1 MVSISKKIGTYAK
14 VLDMK
19 VFIDILTPKQGM
31 LFSKLSKRLRE
42 NGHSIFEVTREY
54 REVTQLLSLKGIKAT
69 VVGKHGGENLSS
81 KLTAS
86 TERIIKLTS
95 IMTELQPDVAV
106 SFSSPETSRVAFGL
120 GIPHVCINDSPHA
133 EAVARLT
140 VPLATVLLTPKAI
153 PKNAWTKFGIAGKRI
168 IQYNALDSWAWLK
181 DFEPDEKILTQL
193 NLEESR
199 PIVAFRP
206 EESFASYLLG
216 KTSKTLSLLPLIENL
231 LKSGVDFQAVVLP
244 RYETQ
249 SFLKEKLGEQVT
261 VCESVVDAPSLLYY
275 SSIFIGAGGTMTS
288 EAALLGVPTF
298 SCYPGTPY
306 IVEKY
311 LIKKRLIDRETSL
324 KNVKAKVLKT
334 LRNIES
340 YRKIQVEKARKL
352 TSSFEDPVDVIAE
365 TIENVC

>member
-1 MVSISKKIGTYAK
+1 
-14 VLDMK
+14 MK

-42 NGHSIFEVTREY
+42 NGHSIFEITREY
-54 REVTQLLSLKGIKAT
+54 REATQLLSLKGIKAL

-86 TERIIKLTS
+86 AERTLKLTS
-95 IMTELQPDVAV
+95 IMTELRPDVAV
-106 SFSSPETSRVAFGL
+106 SFSSPETSRVTFGL

-140 VPLATVLLTPKAI
+140 VPLATWLLTPKAI
-153 PKNAWTKFGIAGKRI
+153 PKNAWTKFGIASKKI

-181 DFEPDEKILTQL
+181 DLKPDEKILAQL
-193 NLEESR
+193 NLEKSKS
-199 PIVAFRP
+199 IVAFRP

-216 KTSKTLSLLPLIENL
+216 KTSKTPSLLPLIEGL
-231 LKSGVDFQAVVLP
+231 LKSGVDFQAVVFP

-249 SFLKEKLGEQVT
+249 HFLKEKLGEHVR

-275 SSIFIGAGGTMTS
+275 SSVFIGAGGTMTS

-298 SCYPGTPY
+298 SCYPSKPY

-311 LIKKRLIDRETSL
+311 LIKKGLIDREPSL
-324 KNVKAKVLKT
+324 ERVKVKVLKT

-340 YRKIQVEKARKL
+340 SRKMQAEKARRL
-352 TSSFEDPVDVIAE
+352 TSSFEDPVDVIAK
-365 TIENVC
+365 TIENMS